1 MASVLVLIIGQQMEF
16 LSAIAKV
23 LSSEHKV
30 AIATTESV
38 KVSIAGIWPELSEFI
53 DVRSDFSPDVGA
65 AGVIEQ
71 CLEREQRYG
80 ETFSMIASY
89 DRALGKGYLFNADRH
104 PDIIR
109 SWWSNERKL
118 QHLLDDFLYY
128 EHLMDKHAPDLVVAG
143 FPGKIPTLVARH
155 RGATTLSITAA
166 RFGAKY
172 MWVENEHLKNSYM
185 TDSLKRNLARVAED
199 GEFSDVDYVQ
209 LTESKVVHSR
219 INYSYSWALK
229 FAVSRTVKETKGRF
243 RTAASQLIHRKK
255 LSPRVGYRFLGWVPS
270 RLRRP
275 YIYRYIGKHGVTPDD
290 LKGRRIVYVPLHLEP
305 EVALLSVSPEFNNS
319 MELIAWV
326 SKSVPADTVLVV
338 KEQPFSYGIR
348 SRHYYENLRRIGNVL
363 LAKPSTHPWEWIKAA
378 SLVATITG
386 TTGIESVFFEKPVL
400 SFGKHQLIN
409 ELPTVRFASD
419 YESTRIGV
427 RELLALGNSDG
438 EVFKVAKEAL
448 YRAMMD
454 TAFELPG
461 YADTYEDRQ
470 PPLPLAESAI
480 EHLRRQY
487 PGLLEDSAVET
498 NKDSQVREPL
508 RSRT

>member
-1 MASVLVLIIGQQMEF
+1 MASVLVLIIGQQMGF

-23 LSSEHKV
+23 LSTEHKV

-71 CLEREQRYG
+71 CLERERRYG

-128 EHLMDKHAPDLVVAG
+128 EHLMDKHAPDLVVAS
-143 FPGKIPTLVARH
+143 FPGKIPSLVARH

-219 INYSYSWALK
+219 ISGIVPGTADC
-229 FAVSRTVKETKGRF
+229 SRNPT
-243 RTAASQLIHRKK
+243 
-255 LSPRVGYRFLGWVPS
+255 
-270 RLRRP
+270 
-275 YIYRYIGKHGVTPDD
+275 
-290 LKGRRIVYVPLHLEP
+290 
-305 EVALLSVSPEFNNS
+305 
-319 MELIAWV
+319 
-326 SKSVPADTVLVV
+326 
-338 KEQPFSYGIR
+338 R
-348 SRHYYENLRRIGNVL
+348 SRPKNQET
-363 LAKPSTHPWEWIKAA
+363 LAIRWCNCRTRSAA
-378 SLVATITG
+378 R
-386 TTGIESVFFEKPVL
+386 
-400 SFGKHQLIN
+400 H
-409 ELPTVRFASD
+409 
-419 YESTRIGV
+419 
-427 RELLALGNSDG
+427 
-438 EVFKVAKEAL
+438 
-448 YRAMMD
+448 
-454 TAFELPG
+454 
-461 YADTYEDRQ
+461 
-470 PPLPLAESAI
+470 
-480 EHLRRQY
+480 
-487 PGLLEDSAVET
+487 
-498 NKDSQVREPL
+498 
-508 RSRT
+508 